1 MTSSIRSAATWTDLD
16 SVFKS
21 NSSFLISS
29 HVGIDGDC
37 IGSQLAMYWY
47 LRTSLGKRVILFNHD
62 TLPTKFKFLEDSQ
75 LLTTERPEGQF
86 DVGVILD
93 CSNPSRLGWNGLREA
108 CKYIVNL
115 DHHRDNVLFGD
126 TNIVTKGGAATG
138 QIIYDFFT
146 DRTISYPAHVAEA
159 LYTAIMTDT
168 GAFRFSNTN
177 GTILR
182 MCADLNDRGADCSK
196 IYEKVYASFSQ
207 YGLQLQSRIWSTLTF
222 YEGGSICSMEMPY
235 SLIDEC
241 GATYGDS
248 EGMSDLTIVGSNV
261 QVGMLI
267 KYNETE
273 THFSL
278 RSKGQI
284 DVGKIAQSIQ
294 GGGGHSCAAGCTMP
308 IPYAQA
314 KALMLDI
321 IKKKLV

>member
-16 SVFKS
+16 SVFKR

-37 IGSQLAMYWY
+37 IGSQLAMFWY
-47 LRTSLGKRVILFNHD
+47 LTSLGKRVVLFNHD
-62 TLPTKFKFLEDSQ
+62 TLPVKFRFLENSQ
-75 LLTTERPEGQF
+75 FLTADLPKGQV

-93 CSNPSRLGWNGLREA
+93 CSNPARLGWDGLRDV
-108 CKYIVNL
+108 CTYIVNL

-126 TNIVTKGGAATG
+126 SNIVTKGGAATG
-138 QIIYDFFT
+138 QIIYDFFN
-146 DRTISYPAHVAEA
+146 DRKISYPAHVAES

-168 GAFRFSNTN
+168 GAFRFSNTT

-182 MCADLNDRGADCSK
+182 MCADLSDRGADCSK
-196 IYEKVYASFSQ
+196 IYEKVYTSFSQ
-207 YGLQLQSRIWSTLTF
+207 HGLLLQSRIWSTLAF

-235 SLIDEC
+235 GLIDEL

-248 EGMSDLTIVGSNV
+248 EGMADITIIGSDV

-267 KYNETE
+267 KYDDTD

-278 RSKGQI
+278 RSKGRI
-284 DVGKIAQSIQ
+284 DVGKIAQSIP
-294 GGGGHSCAAGCTMP
+294 GGGGHSSAAGCTMHMP
-308 IPYAQA
+308 CAQA
-314 KALMLDI
+314 KPLMLDI
-321 IKKKLV
+321 IKKELT

>member
-1 MTSSIRSAATWTDLD
+1 MTSSAQSAATWTDLN
-16 SVFKS
+16 SVFQR

-47 LRTSLGKRVILFNHD
+47 LTSLGKKVVLFNHD
-62 TLPTKFKFLEDSQ
+62 ILPTKFRFLENSQ
-75 LLTTERPEGQF
+75 CLTTARPKEKI

-93 CSNPSRLGWNGLREA
+93 CSNPSRLKWEGLRDL
-108 CKYIVNL
+108 CGYVVNI

-126 TNIVTKGGAATG
+126 SNIVKKGGAATG
-138 QIIYDFFT
+138 QIIYEFFSAANL
-146 DRTISYPAHVAEA
+146 SYPAHVAES

-182 MCADLNDRGADCSK
+182 MCADLSERGADCSK

-207 YGLQLQSRIWSTLTF
+207 YGLLLQARIWSTLTF
-222 YEGGSICSMEMPY
+222 YEGGAICSMEMPY
-235 SLIDEC
+235 GLIEEL

-248 EGMSDLTIVGSNV
+248 EGMSDLTVIGTDV

-267 KYNETE
+267 KYNEME

-278 RSKGQI
+278 RSKGRI
-284 DVGKIAQSIQ
+284 DVGKIAQSVL
-294 GGGGHSCAAGCTMP
+294 GGGGHSSAAGCTMIMP
-308 IPYAQA
+308 CAQA
-314 KALMLDI
+314 KAHMLDI
-321 IKKKLV
+321 LTRELV